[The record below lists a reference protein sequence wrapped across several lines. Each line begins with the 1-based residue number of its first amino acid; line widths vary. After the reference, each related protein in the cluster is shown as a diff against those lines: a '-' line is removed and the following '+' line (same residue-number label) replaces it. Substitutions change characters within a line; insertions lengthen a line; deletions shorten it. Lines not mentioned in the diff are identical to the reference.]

1 MSTLSMSG
9 VAASFGARPLF
20 AGLDLI
26 VASGD
31 VTALVGPNGSGK
43 TTLMRIIAG
52 LHPPDAGS
60 VRLSP
65 PDAAVGYLPQALPEV
80 SETILDY
87 ARRRTGVGD
96 ATAEFESASQALAAR
111 EPDADDRY
119 SRALDRWLHLGGADL
134 DVRLAEVL
142 AKVGLP
148 VDLDRPLGS
157 LSGGQAAR
165 ASLASILVSQY
176 DVLLLDEPTNNLD
189 ADGLAAM
196 TAFVRTTQAPVL
208 IASHDRAF
216 LDDVATSVVE
226 LDLAQQQIA
235 HYAGGW
241 SDYRDAKALARSQAT
256 EAYERYDAERT
267 DLIEQARRKTEWAA
281 HGRAKAA
288 RLGPHMQLEKKF
300 REDKA
305 RKMDQRAAR
314 VRKSV
319 DRLDEVDQ
327 PRKEWELRYQINE
340 AAPPAEVVVT
350 LENVVVRRGDFTVGP
365 VSVQVARGD
374 RIALSGPN
382 GSGKSTLL
390 DALLGRL
397 EPSSGRLSWGTR
409 VSVGVLDQERSEVAG
424 EGALIDVV
432 HAALGGTDEAETR
445 TLLAKFGLGAEH
457 IGRPCS
463 SLSLGERTR
472 ASLAVLQGRAVN
484 VVILDEPTNHLDVE
498 AIEQLQSALEGFGGT
513 LVIVTHDRRLI
524 GALGITSVWH
534 LTTGPP
540 VRVRVQ
546 AP

>member
-1 MSTLSMSG
+1 MSTLTLSG

-26 VASGD
+26 VAPGD

-52 LHPPDAGS
+52 LHSPDAGI

-65 PDAAVGYLPQALPEV
+65 PDSVVGFLPQSLPTE

-96 ATAEFESASQALAAR
+96 ATRAFESATRALAAQ
-111 EPDADDRY
+111 ETAAEDRY

-142 AKVGLP
+142 APVGLP
-148 VDLDRPLGS
+148 VALVRPLGS

-196 TAFVRTTQAPVL
+196 TNFVRGSPAPVL

-216 LDDVATSVVE
+216 LDDVATAVVE
-226 LDLAQQQIA
+226 LDLAQQHVA

-241 SDYRDAKALARSQAT
+241 SAYREAKALARRQAT
-256 EAYERYDAERT
+256 QAYERYDAELS

-288 RLGPHMQLEKKF
+288 KLGPHMQLEKKF
-300 REDKA
+300 REDRA

-314 VRKSV
+314 VRKSA

-327 PRKEWELRYQINE
+327 PRKEWELRFEINE
-340 AAPPAEVVVT
+340 AAPSADIVVT
-350 LENVVVRRGDFTVGP
+350 LENVVVRRGGFTLGP
-365 VSVQVARGD
+365 VNLQVTRGD
-374 RIALSGPN
+374 RIAVSGPN

-390 DALLGRL
+390 DVILGRL
-397 EPSSGRLSWGTR
+397 EPASGRLSWGTR
-409 VSVGVLDQERSEVAG
+409 VSIGVLDQERSEVAG
-424 EGALIDVV
+424 EGALIEVV
-432 HAALGGTDEAETR
+432 HAALGGTDEAQTR
-445 TLLAKFGLGAEH
+445 TLLAKFALGADH

-472 ASLAVLQGRAVN
+472 ASLAILQGRAVN

-498 AIEQLQSALEGFGGT
+498 AIEQLQAALEGFKGT
-513 LVIVTHDRRLI
+513 LLVVTHDRRLVE
-524 GALGITSVWH
+524 ALGLTAVW
-534 LTTGPP
+534 
-540 VRVRVQ
+540 
-546 AP
+546 